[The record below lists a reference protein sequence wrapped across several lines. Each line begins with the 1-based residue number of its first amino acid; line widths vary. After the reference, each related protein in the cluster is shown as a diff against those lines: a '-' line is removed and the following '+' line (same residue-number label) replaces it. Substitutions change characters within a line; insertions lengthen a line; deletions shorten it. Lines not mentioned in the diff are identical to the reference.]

1 MTGPE
6 LRAIR
11 AHTGLTQFKF
21 ARAIGSNQTRITIWE
36 RGVVMIPDAIAE
48 KIAVTFPQAVRS
60 AKVEKEEAPPK
71 GRRTRPKQIAEDK
84 AAEVAWKRQTEAH
97 LRGDARHGARQYVEN
112 DTSESTDRENVSGE
126 STSGVDRARPGFEKS
141 VVTEVR
147 MCSTVELGPETMKA
161 LKDMIET
168 AVRELAKVKAQAP
181 VTIRPEVIKAA
192 KEGDRYRA
200 QVQEKLGRGW

>member
-36 RGVVMIPDAIAE
+36 RGVVMIPDSIAE
-48 KIAVTFPQAVRS
+48 KIAATFPEAVRS
-60 AKVEKEEAPPK
+60 AKVQKEEVAPK

-112 DTSESTDRENVSGE
+112 DTSESTDRGVVSKE
-126 STSGVDRARPGFEKS
+126 STESSRLPSSFEIRLSGP
-141 VVTEVR
+141 
-147 MCSTVELGPETMKA
+147 VELGPQT
-161 LKDMIET
+161 LKSLRDMVMC
-168 AVRELAKVKAQAP
+168 AVQTLVAP
-181 VTIRPEVIKAA
+181 PIPIKPEVIEAA
-192 KEGDRYRA
+192 KEGDRYRERTQA
-200 QVQEKLGRGW
+200 VLNGRGW